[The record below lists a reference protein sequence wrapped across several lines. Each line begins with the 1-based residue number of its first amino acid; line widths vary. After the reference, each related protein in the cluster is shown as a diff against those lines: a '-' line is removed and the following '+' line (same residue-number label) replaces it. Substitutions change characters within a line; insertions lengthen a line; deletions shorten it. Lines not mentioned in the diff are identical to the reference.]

1 MSAENEPTA
10 ITTVDG
16 LTGPQRAAV
25 LLMVLDKDSA
35 RKLLS
40 YLSVREV
47 EDIGHA
53 VGQIDTVE
61 PDVVEK
67 IVSEF
72 VKDLARSS
80 MIPKTGRDFA
90 ITVLPDLV
98 GGERGQKVGG
108 TLRRAFSTEFQE
120 FCAANPPRTL
130 ATLLRDEHPQTQ
142 AVALL
147 MMGPETAASVLG
159 AYDDDTR
166 FDVSLRMA
174 RLDGVPATIAD
185 DIEAALREALD
196 SKSGDRWQVKGIDKT
211 ARVLGRLNKGD
222 VEPLLEKISDTD
234 PELSDVLRR
243 RMITF
248 ADLQVLDDRSV
259 QALLK
264 QVDRQTL
271 LVALRGAEPTMRELF
286 LRNMSSRAASDLREE
301 IELMAPL
308 PKSQVVLA
316 QEEIVQV
323 VQKLAEEGVVR
334 LYIGGD
340 ELV

>member
-1 MSAENEPTA
+1 MADNEPVA
-10 ITTVDG
+10 ITTTEG
-16 LTGPQRAAV
+16 LTGAQRAAV

-35 RKLLS
+35 RKMLAH
-40 YLSVREV
+40 LSVKEV
-47 EDIGHA
+47 EEIGRA

-61 PDVVEK
+61 PTVAES
-67 IVSEF
+67 IVADF
-72 VKDLARSS
+72 VKEMARTS

-90 ITVLPDLV
+90 VTVLPDLV
-98 GGERGQKVGG
+98 GGDRGTKIAT

-120 FCAANPPRTL
+120 FCASHPPRTL
-130 ATLLRDEHPQTQ
+130 AALLSGEHPQTR

-147 MMGPETAASVLG
+147 MMGPETAAAVLSCCEE
-159 AYDDDTR
+159 ADR
-166 FDVSLRMA
+166 FDLSLRMA
-174 RLDGVPATIAD
+174 RLEGIPAAIAD
-185 DIEAALREALD
+185 DIEATLREALD
-196 SKSGDRWQVKGIDKT
+196 DTSGERWQVKGVDKT
-211 ARVLGRLNKGD
+211 ARVLGRLGKVD
-222 VEPLLEKISDTD
+222 VDPLLERIGDTD

-271 LVALRGAEPTMRELF
+271 LVALRGAEVAMRDLF
-286 LRNMSSRAASDLREE
+286 LKNMSSRAASDLREE
-301 IELMAPL
+301 IELMAPM
-308 PKSQVVLA
+308 PRSQVLLA

-323 VQKLAEEGVVR
+323 VQRLAEEGVVR